1 MKTLDEAREPH
12 FREFLKACNNWE
24 VCVSMG
30 CSYEML
36 EEIDRDKFRDDLK
49 WFMEAYDIEDSEY
62 PTVVDFY
69 NKVYQNFRAQ
79 QPDGGQVHKR
89 DPEVWAL
96 RKQFLKRC
104 GVKPTHNRK
113 SHKHPKAV
121 WYMVEAY
128 GFSWH
133 HFDVEK
139 LPDEALAYIVS
150 NAALAVA
157 DKDARGRTFDYMWD
171 EMEDSTLYELYKGVK
186 NFTKLAEA

>member
-12 FREFLKACNNWE
+12 FKEFLKACNHWE

-49 WFMEAYDIEDSEY
+49 RFMEAYDIEDSEY
-62 PTVVDFY
+62 QTVVDFY

-79 QPDGGQVHKR
+79 QPDGGMIHKR
-89 DPEVWAL
+89 DPELWAL
-96 RKQFLKRC
+96 RKQFLERC
-104 GVKPTHNRK
+104 GVKPTHRRK

-133 HFDVEK
+133 DFDVNK

-157 DKDARGRTFDYMWD
+157 HKDARDQTIDYMWD